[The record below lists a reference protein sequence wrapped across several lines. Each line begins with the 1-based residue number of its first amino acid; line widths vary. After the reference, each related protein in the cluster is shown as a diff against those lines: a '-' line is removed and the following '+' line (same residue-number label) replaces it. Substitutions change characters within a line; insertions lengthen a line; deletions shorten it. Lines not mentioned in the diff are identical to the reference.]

1 MFIEIVLSIMLSI
14 VFVIG
19 CWIIAVDIYDR
30 KQKPIS
36 TDCSDCKIV
45 SLDLDTISECV
56 KVLDEDLV
64 HLSERVADLE
74 ATVDILVLGED
85 ICYGYSDDTE

>member
-1 MFIEIVLSIMLSI
+1 MFIKIVLSIMLSI

-19 CWIIAVDIYDR
+19 CWIIA
-30 KQKPIS
+30 
-36 TDCSDCKIV
+36 
-45 SLDLDTISECV
+45 LDTISECV

-85 ICYGYSDDTE
+85 ICYGYSDGTE